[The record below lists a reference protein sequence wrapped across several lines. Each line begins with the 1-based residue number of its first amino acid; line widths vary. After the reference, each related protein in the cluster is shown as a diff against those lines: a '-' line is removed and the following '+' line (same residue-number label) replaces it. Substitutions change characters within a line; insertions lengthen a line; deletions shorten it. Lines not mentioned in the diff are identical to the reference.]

1 MKVFAE
7 DEPSLQGITE
17 LQIKF
22 IDVSGVS
29 GATIELTVLG
39 CAEVKVFAED
49 EPSLQGITE
58 LQIKFIDVSGVS
70 GATIELTVLGC
81 AEEVSTTTQ
90 TTTSSTVSTTT
101 PQLSTTPGYCLENMD
116 GEEGLQEGFTPTSD
130 LITLQVENGTTY
142 IKFESLPLEVGDNNL
157 PSVDGILTRSASI
170 RAISIRLVPSSSSST
185 PSPTGN
191 EELVSV
197 TINFFTKK
205 ERNDDFKPLLLE
217 DSQEPKVITF
227 TPVSDQPLQ
236 KFLKLGNEVIEGVVA
251 FRVTVLEVTGVSSAT
266 LELHVLGCAEEFTT
280 TQVTT
285 TAVSVTTPTTTTEE
299 STSTVAVTTPT
310 QTTTERTTTS
320 TTSLVSTTEGYCLQN
335 MDSESGVETKDQ
347 TRGNLLTDESG
358 FLTFSELPIEQSV
371 GNSAVLERKFNS
383 NINVRGVLITLKKI
397 TSSVTSG
404 QAEGT
409 TTPKTGST
417 SPQSVKFTFTLLAK
431 RVDETDF
438 KQVVIKNTITEFTLT
453 IEGIQSEVKVFAED
467 EPSLQG
473 ITELQIKFIDVSGVS
488 GATIEL
494 TVLGCAEEVST
505 TTQTTT
511 SSTVSTTTP
520 QLSTTP
526 GYCLENMD
534 GEEGLQEGFTPTSD
548 LITLQV
554 ENGTTYI
561 KFESLPLE
569 VGDNNLPSVDGILT
583 RSASIRAI
591 SIRLVP
597 SSSSSTPSPTGNE
610 ELVSVTINFFTKK
623 ERNDDFKPL
632 LLEDSQEPKVITF
645 TPVSDQPLQKF
656 LKLGNEVI
664 EGVVAFRVTVLEV
677 TGVSSATLE
686 LHVLGCAEE
695 FTTTQVTTTAVS
707 VTTPTTT
714 TEESTSTVAFTL
726 SIEGIQ
732 SEMKVFP
739 MNEPSL
745 EGIKELQIKFID
757 VSGVSGATIELTVLG
772 CAEGLLDCDF
782 FLFSIETGFANRR
795 HFAIDYYHQGP
806 SSSTNDHYNNQDQQH
821 YKSSAINN
829 SRAISIRLVP
839 SSSSSTPSPTGNE
852 ELVSVTINFFT
863 KKERNDDFKPLLLED
878 NQEPKF
884 TLTIEGIQSEMKV
897 FAEDEPSLQGITE
910 LQIKFIDVSG
920 VSGATIELT
929 VLGCAE
935 EVSTTTQTTT
945 SSTVSTT
952 TPQLST
958 TPGYCLE
965 KMDGEEGLQ
974 EGFTPTSDL
983 ITLQVENGT
992 TYIKFESLP
1001 LEVGDNNLPS
1011 VDGILTRSASI
1022 RAISIRLVPSSSSS
1036 TPSPTGNEEL
1046 VSVTINFFTKKERN
1060 DDFKPL
1066 LLEDNQEPKVIT
1078 FTPVSDQPLQKF
1090 LKLGNEVIEGVVAF
1104 RVTVLEVTGV
1114 SSATLELHVLGC
1126 AEEFTTTQVTT
1137 TAVSVTTPTTTTEE
1151 STSTVAVT
1159 TPTQTTTE
1167 RTTTS
1172 TTSLVSTTEGYC
1184 LQNMD
1189 SESGVETKDQTRGN
1203 LLTDESG
1210 FLTFSELPIE
1220 QSVGNSAVLERKFSS
1235 NINVRGVLITLKKI
1249 TSSVTSGQA
1258 EGTTT
1263 PKTGSTS
1270 PQSVKFTFTLLAKRV
1285 DETDFKQ
1292 VVIKNTITEFTLTIE
1307 GIQSEV
1313 KVFAEDEP
1321 SLQGITELQIKFIDV
1336 SGVSGATIELTVLG
1350 CAEEVSTTV
1359 QTTTSST
1366 VSTTTPKL
1374 STTPGYCL
1382 ENMDGE
1388 EGLQEGFTPTSDL
1401 ITLQVENGTTYIK
1414 FESLPLEVGDNNL
1427 PSVDGILTRS
1437 ASIRAISIRLVPSSS
1452 SSTPSPTGNE
1462 ELVSVTINFFTKK
1475 ERNDDFKP
1483 LLLEDSQ
1490 EPKVITF
1497 TPVSDQ
1503 PLQKFLKL
1511 GNEVIE
1517 GVVAFRVT
1525 VLEVT
1530 GVSSATLELHVLG
1543 CAEEFTTT
1551 QVTTTAVSVTTPTMT
1566 TEESTS
1572 TVAFTLTIEG
1582 IQSEMKVFA
1591 EDEPSLQGI
1600 TELQIKFIDVSGVS
1614 GATIELT
1621 VLGCAEEVSTTT
1633 QTTTSSTVSTTTPQL
1648 STTPGYCLENMD
1660 GEEGL
1665 QEGFTPTSDLITLQV
1680 ENGTTYIKFESLPLE
1695 VGDNN
1700 LPSVDGI
1707 LTRSASIRAISIR
1720 LVPSSSSSTPSPTG
1734 NEELVSVTINFF
1746 TKKERNDDFKPLL
1759 LEDNQEPKVITFTPV
1774 SDQPLQKFLKLG
1786 NEVIEGVV
1794 AFRVTVLEVTG
1805 VSSATLELHVLG
1817 CAEEFT
1823 TTQVTT
1829 TAVSV
1834 TTPTTTTE
1842 ESTSTVAVTTPTQTT
1857 TERTTTSTTSL
1868 VSTTE
1873 GYCLQ
1878 NMDSESGVETKDQT
1892 RGNLLTDES
1901 GFLTFSELPIEQSV
1915 GNSAVLERKFSS
1927 NINVRGV
1934 LITLKK
1940 ITSSVTSG
1948 QAEGTTTP
1956 KTGSTS
1962 PQSVKFTFT
1971 LLAKR
1976 VDETDFKQVV
1986 IKNTIT
1992 EFTLTIEG
2000 IQSEVKVFAEDE
2012 PSLQGITELQIK
2024 FIDVSGVSGATI
2036 ELTVLGCAEE
2046 VSTTT
2051 QTTTSSTVSTTTP
2064 QLSTTPG
2071 YCLENMDG
2079 EEGLQEGFTPTS
2091 DLITLQV
2098 ENGTTYIK
2106 FESLPLEVG
2115 DNNLPSVDGILT
2127 RSASIRA
2134 ISIRLVPSSSS
2145 STPSPTGNE
2154 ELVSVTINFFTKK
2167 ERNDDFKPLLLEDN
2181 QEPKVITFTPVSDQP
2196 LQKFLKLGN
2205 EVIEGVV
2212 AFRVT
2217 VLEVTGVSSATL
2229 ELHVLGCAEEF
2240 TTTQVTT
2247 TAVSVT
2253 TPTTTTEESTSTVAF
2268 TLTIEGIQS
2277 EVKVFAEDEP
2287 SLQGITE
2294 LQIKFI
2300 DVSGVSGATIEL
2312 TVLGCAEVYLVY

>member
-1 MKVFAE
+1 MKVFPMN
-7 DEPSLQGITE
+7 EPSLEGIKE

-39 CAEVKVFAED
+39 CAEGLPTGD
-49 EPSLQGITE
+49 TL
-58 LQIKFIDVSGVS
+58 L
-70 GATIELTVLGC
+70 
-81 AEEVSTTTQ
+81 STTTIKGRPPPP
-90 TTTSSTVSTTT
+90 TTTTTTKTSSTTSH
-101 PQLSTTPGYCLENMD
+101 QLSTT
-116 GEEGLQEGFTPTSD
+116 Q
-130 LITLQVENGTTY
+130 
-142 IKFESLPLEVGDNNL
+142 
-157 PSVDGILTRSASI
+157 
-170 RAISIRLVPSSSSST
+170 
-185 PSPTGN
+185 
-191 EELVSV
+191 
-197 TINFFTKK
+197 
-205 ERNDDFKPLLLE
+205 
-217 DSQEPKVITF
+217 
-227 TPVSDQPLQ
+227 
-236 KFLKLGNEVIEGVVA
+236 
-251 FRVTVLEVTGVSSAT
+251 
-266 LELHVLGCAEEFTT
+266 EFTT

-726 SIEGIQ
+726 
-732 SEMKVFP
+732 
-739 MNEPSL
+739 
-745 EGIKELQIKFID
+745 
-757 VSGVSGATIELTVLG
+757 
-772 CAEGLLDCDF
+772 
-782 FLFSIETGFANRR
+782 
-795 HFAIDYYHQGP
+795 
-806 SSSTNDHYNNQDQQH
+806 
-821 YKSSAINN
+821 
-829 SRAISIRLVP
+829 
-839 SSSSSTPSPTGNE
+839 
-852 ELVSVTINFFT
+852 
-863 KKERNDDFKPLLLED
+863 
-878 NQEPKF
+878 
-884 TLTIEGIQSEMKV
+884 TIEGIQSEVKV

-952 TPQLST
+952 TPQ
-958 TPGYCLE
+958 
-965 KMDGEEGLQ
+965 
-974 EGFTPTSDL
+974 
-983 ITLQVENGT
+983 
-992 TYIKFESLP
+992 
-1001 LEVGDNNLPS
+1001 
-1011 VDGILTRSASI
+1011 
-1022 RAISIRLVPSSSSS
+1022 
-1036 TPSPTGNEEL
+1036 
-1046 VSVTINFFTKKERN
+1046 
-1060 DDFKPL
+1060 
-1066 LLEDNQEPKVIT
+1066 
-1078 FTPVSDQPLQKF
+1078 
-1090 LKLGNEVIEGVVAF
+1090 
-1104 RVTVLEVTGV
+1104 
-1114 SSATLELHVLGC
+1114 
-1126 AEEFTTTQVTT
+1126 
-1137 TAVSVTTPTTTTEE
+1137 
-1151 STSTVAVT
+1151 
-1159 TPTQTTTE
+1159 
-1167 RTTTS
+1167 
-1172 TTSLVSTTEGYC
+1172 
-1184 LQNMD
+1184 
-1189 SESGVETKDQTRGN
+1189 
-1203 LLTDESG
+1203 
-1210 FLTFSELPIE
+1210 
-1220 QSVGNSAVLERKFSS
+1220 
-1235 NINVRGVLITLKKI
+1235 
-1249 TSSVTSGQA
+1249 
-1258 EGTTT
+1258 
-1263 PKTGSTS
+1263 
-1270 PQSVKFTFTLLAKRV
+1270 
-1285 DETDFKQ
+1285 
-1292 VVIKNTITEFTLTIE
+1292 
-1307 GIQSEV
+1307 
-1313 KVFAEDEP
+1313 
-1321 SLQGITELQIKFIDV
+1321 
-1336 SGVSGATIELTVLG
+1336 
-1350 CAEEVSTTV
+1350 
-1359 QTTTSST
+1359 
-1366 VSTTTPKL
+1366 L

-1551 QVTTTAVSVTTPTMT
+1551 QVTTTAVSVTTPTTT

-1572 TVAFTLTIEG
+1572 TVAVTTPTQTTTERTTTSTTSLVSTTEGYCLQNMDSESGVETKDQTRGNLLTDESGFLTFSELPIEQSVGNSAVLERKFNSNINVRGVLITLKKITSSVTSGQAEGTTTPKTGSTSPQSVKFTFTLLAKRVDETDFKQVVIKNTITEFTLSIEG
-1582 IQSEMKVFA
+1582 IQSEMKVFPMN
-1591 EDEPSLQGI
+1591 EPSLEGI
-1600 TELQIKFIDVSGVS
+1600 KELQIKFIDVSGVS

-1621 VLGCAEEVSTTT
+1621 VLGCAEGNHIRLQTPTTT
-1633 QTTTSSTVSTTTPQL
+1633 TTTKTSSTTSHQL
-1648 STTPGYCLENMD
+1648 STTQGYCLENMD

-1834 TTPTTTTE
+1834 TTPT
-1842 ESTSTVAVTTPTQTT
+1842 
-1857 TERTTTSTTSL
+1857 
-1868 VSTTE
+1868 
-1873 GYCLQ
+1873 
-1878 NMDSESGVETKDQT
+1878 M
-1892 RGNLLTDES
+1892 
-1901 GFLTFSELPIEQSV
+1901 
-1915 GNSAVLERKFSS
+1915 
-1927 NINVRGV
+1927 
-1934 LITLKK
+1934 
-1940 ITSSVTSG
+1940 
-1948 QAEGTTTP
+1948 
-1956 KTGSTS
+1956 
-1962 PQSVKFTFT
+1962 
-1971 LLAKR
+1971 
-1976 VDETDFKQVV
+1976 
-1986 IKNTIT
+1986 
-1992 EFTLTIEG
+1992 
-2000 IQSEVKVFAEDE
+2000 
-2012 PSLQGITELQIK
+2012 
-2024 FIDVSGVSGATI
+2024 
-2036 ELTVLGCAEE
+2036 
-2046 VSTTT
+2046 
-2051 QTTTSSTVSTTTP
+2051 
-2064 QLSTTPG
+2064 
-2071 YCLENMDG
+2071 
-2079 EEGLQEGFTPTS
+2079 
-2091 DLITLQV
+2091 
-2098 ENGTTYIK
+2098 
-2106 FESLPLEVG
+2106 
-2115 DNNLPSVDGILT
+2115 
-2127 RSASIRA
+2127 
-2134 ISIRLVPSSSS
+2134 
-2145 STPSPTGNE
+2145 
-2154 ELVSVTINFFTKK
+2154 
-2167 ERNDDFKPLLLEDN
+2167 
-2181 QEPKVITFTPVSDQP
+2181 
-2196 LQKFLKLGN
+2196 
-2205 EVIEGVV
+2205 
-2212 AFRVT
+2212 
-2217 VLEVTGVSSATL
+2217 
-2229 ELHVLGCAEEF
+2229 
-2240 TTTQVTT
+2240 
-2247 TAVSVT
+2247 
-2253 TPTTTTEESTSTVAF
+2253 TTEESTSTVAF

-2277 EVKVFAEDEP
+2277 EMKVFAEDEP

-2294 LQIKFI
+2294 LKIKFI

-2312 TVLGCAEVYLVY
+2312 TVLGCAEVYLDY